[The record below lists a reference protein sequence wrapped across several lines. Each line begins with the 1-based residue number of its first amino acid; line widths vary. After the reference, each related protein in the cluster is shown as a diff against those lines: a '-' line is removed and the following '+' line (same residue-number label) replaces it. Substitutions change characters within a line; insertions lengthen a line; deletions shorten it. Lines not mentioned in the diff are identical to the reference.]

1 MSRFW
6 FTYCDQSGGLLAALV
21 IDSPSRL
28 QAQTRAAV
36 EGADSGAQYCE
47 GYELD
52 RDSANLIPPEVI
64 GRMLDREEVR
74 KLIRG
79 IETSFFPKRSAAASV
94 KRRGPMGLLD
104 LAHGLGRRISLKCQN
119 TRKY

>member
-36 EGADSGAQYCE
+36 EGADSGARYCE

-64 GRMLDREEVR
+64 GRMLDRDEVR

-79 IETSFFPKRSAAASV
+79 IETRFFPRRSAAASV
-94 KRRGPMGLLD
+94 KQRGSMGLLD
-104 LAHGLGRRISLKCQN
+104 LADGPKH
-119 TRKY
+119 Y